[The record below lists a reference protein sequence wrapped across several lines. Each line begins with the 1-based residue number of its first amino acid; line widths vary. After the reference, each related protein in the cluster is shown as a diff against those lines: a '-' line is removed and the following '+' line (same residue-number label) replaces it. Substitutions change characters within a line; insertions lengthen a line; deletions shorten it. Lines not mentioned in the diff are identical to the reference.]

1 MGRKKQNAAEQ
12 VKAPALSLADNHAEI
27 VGVPAAI
34 DRARSLFAPARS
46 LGFAS
51 ENDRLAQD
59 TALASS
65 GAYSLIAHALEMG
78 QIGGQNTFL
87 GYGILQNIA
96 QNALIRACVEVVA
109 DDLTTNWIQLE
120 SPADEETDDLEVS
133 AVKAPTYSKR
143 DSVEEAFRLFNIKR
157 LLNEAAAMDGYE
169 GGAFLFI
176 DTGAVGPKLAEP
188 LNKTE
193 KSAELTPGGK
203 LRFVLI
209 DPVNVAPG
217 DYNSRDPL
225 KPDYFKPE
233 WWFVLGQRVH
243 ASRLIRIVS
252 NEPLTLMRPAYNF
265 MGVPQAQLIWDY
277 VMHFQENR
285 ASANRLLNK
294 FSLTC
299 IKTSLQETLFQ
310 QGGTAQIDKRFALLA
325 RHRNNDGILAV
336 DKDAEDVVQINT
348 PLSGVREMV
357 QQSLEHLAAVNR
369 IPAVKLLGI
378 SPSGFN
384 ATGESD
390 IRNYYDH
397 IASKQEKILRPA
409 LEEIIK
415 CVSLWL
421 WGEPDAGIKFSFAP
435 MSQEDEAA
443 VAAAQNQR
451 AASIAA
457 LVGSGVISPE
467 EARHYLK
474 NTKNS
479 GFEFI
484 DVDDTPDTD
493 PAEGE
498 SLNLNLEDELNG

>member
-1 MGRKKQNAAEQ
+1 MGRKKQNATAK
-12 VKAPALSLADNHAEI
+12 VKASALSLAGHTAEI
-27 VGVPAAI
+27 VAVPAPM

-46 LGFAS
+46 LGAP
-51 ENDRLAQD
+51 ETERLAQD
-59 TALASS
+59 SALAAS

-96 QNALIRACVEVVA
+96 QNPLIRACVEVVA
-109 DDLTTNWIQLE
+109 DDLTANWIQLE
-120 SPADEETDDLEVS
+120 SPADEVDDLDVS
-133 AVKAPTYSKR
+133 AVKAPSYSKR
-143 DSVEEAFRLFNIKR
+143 DRIEQAFRLLNIKR
-157 LLNEAAAMDGYE
+157 LLNDAAAMDGYE

-176 DTGAVGPKLAEP
+176 DTGAVGEKLAEP

-193 KSAELTPGGK
+193 KSAELVPGGM

-225 KPDYFKPE
+225 KPDYFHPE
-233 WWFVLGQRVH
+233 WWFVLGKRVH
-243 ASRLIRIVS
+243 SSRLIRIVS

-435 MSQEDEAA
+435 MSQDDEAA
-443 VAAAQNQR
+443 IAGAQNQR

-484 DVDDTPDTD
+484 DVDDAPDGD
-493 PAEGE
+493 EMGGE
-498 SLNLNLEDELNG
+498 SLNLNLEDNVNG